1 MCLKEF
7 THNFGLD
14 LHRTK
19 NGGLNG
25 GLNPTEES
33 ILSEILLEPKITKS
47 EIAAK
52 TGKSLRTVE
61 RHLAVLIE
69 KGYVIRQ
76 GSRKSGQWKVIK

>member
-1 MCLKEF
+1 MTIPFDKLVAEE
-7 THNFGLD
+7 